1 MSERSD
7 NVVRLGSG
15 EQAAIAD
22 ELRRYWQ
29 HVVDEGV
36 PEPLRAL
43 ILRFAARGE
52 GAEAGAAADQTQ
64 QDSLESGVIAL
75 ADFRRSDC
83 ENPA

>member
-7 NVVRLGSG
+7 NVVRLGRA

-36 PEPLRAL
+36 PDLRGL
-43 ILRFAARGE
+43 VERFAVDRHD
-52 GAEAGAAADQTQ
+52 AGARAAAVEAAEDAAQ
-64 QDSLESGVIAL
+64 SGITVL
-75 ADFRRSDC
+75 ADFRSGDC

>member
-7 NVVRLGSG
+7 NVVRLGRA

-36 PEPLRAL
+36 PDHPRGLVE
-43 ILRFAARGE
+43 RFAVDRHD
-52 GAEAGAAADQTQ
+52 AGARAAAVEAAEDAAQ
-64 QDSLESGVIAL
+64 SGITVL
-75 ADFRRSDC
+75 ADFRSGDC

>member
-7 NVVRLGSG
+7 NVVRLGCA

-36 PEPLRAL
+36 PEQLRGL
-43 ILRFAARGE
+43 IERFGVQDAN
-52 GAEAGAAADQTQ
+52 AGAAAAEAAPDAAQ
-64 QDSLESGVIAL
+64 SGIIVL
-75 ADFRRSDC
+75 ADFRSGDC